1 MQECTQRGSADNK
14 STQSDKNS
22 SKLKLNVNDINNGE
36 LKLHIN
42 NENNNKVNMKDN
54 NNRNYNN
61 KNSGIWQLFL
71 RTMRTMGKRRFMYYG
86 SILGDEYNICNVL
99 SYGSISYEGS
109 CRHSTKR

>member
-1 MQECTQRGSADNK
+1 MQECTQKGSADNK

-61 KNSGIWQLFL
+61 KNSWNMAVIL
-71 RTMRTMGKRRFMYYG
+71 TDYENYGKKTFYVLWFNIR
-86 SILGDEYNICNVL
+86 DEYNICNVF
-99 SYGSISYEGS
+99 SYGSISYEDS
-109 CRHSTKR
+109 C